1 MAKISKRKVGEL
13 RWEKLKQADRDGSLQ
28 GVRTRR
34 QLGELVGI
42 NDGATADKWVY
53 QLVKKGQLIE
63 TLTGRNGIKNEYE
76 YHLGVKT
83 TKITK
88 TETINL
94 NDSPAQIIERATVG
108 REEKAKVVIT
118 LGELS
123 VSVENGGAEYVATII
138 KSIR

>member
-1 MAKISKRKVGEL
+1 MAKISKRKMGEL

-42 NDGATADKWVY
+42 DNGASADKWVY
-53 QLVKKGQLIE
+53 QLIRKGQLTE
-63 TLTGRNGIKNEYE
+63 VLTGRNGIKNEYE

-83 TKITK
+83 TKTTK

-94 NDSPAQIIERATVG
+94 NDTPAPVIE

-123 VSVENGGAEYVATII
+123 VSIENGGAEYVATII
-138 KSIR
+138 KSMR

>member
-1 MAKISKRKVGEL
+1 MAKISKRKMGEL
-13 RWEKLKQADRDGSLQ
+13 RWEKLKQAERDGSLQ
-28 GVRTRR
+28 GARTRR
-34 QLGELVGI
+34 QVGELVGI
-42 NDGATADKWVY
+42 NESTVADKWVY

-83 TKITK
+83 TKSTKAK

-94 NDSPAQIIERATVG
+94 NDSPAPVVEH
-108 REEKAKVVIT
+108 EEKAKVIIT

-123 VSVENGGAEYVATII
+123 VSVENVGAEYVATII
-138 KSIR
+138 KSMR

>member
-1 MAKISKRKVGEL
+1 MAKISKRKMGEL

-83 TKITK
+83 TKTTK
-88 TETINL
+88 TMTINL
-94 NDSPAQIIERATVG
+94 NDSPAPVIE

-123 VSVENGGAEYVATII
+123 VSIENGGAEYVATII
-138 KSIR
+138 KSMR